1 MKENIDAAAS
11 PPMVDPDDPPAAQA
25 RDGYVAF
32 RWFGAT
38 PRLTL
43 SLPEQI
49 AARIGD
55 RIIDGTYAPGE
66 RLVEQDLAAAFAVS
80 RGPIREGLRLLEKE
94 GLVRIHARRGAE
106 VTRLSAQEVAETFE
120 VRAGLFAIVSRR
132 LAERRDPVLLRNYR
146 AAVEE
151 LARHVDDVDGT
162 AYAETVFRASLMSA
176 RACGNARLADLAI
189 SLSLQTLRYTRLS
202 LASVERRRR
211 SLALWQAAL
220 AALEAGDADAAE
232 AASRGRIE
240 DSMRGAIAALAAD
253 ATA

>member
-1 MKENIDAAAS
+1 MKVNPETPGTGSMAVMPS
-11 PPMVDPDDPPAAQA
+11 PPAPA

-55 RIIDGTYAPGE
+55 RIIDGTYEPGE
-66 RLVEQDLAAAFAVS
+66 RLVEQDFAAEFSVS
-80 RGPIREGLRLLEKE
+80 RGPVREALRLLEKE

-132 LAERRDPVLLRNYR
+132 LAERRDPQLLRNYR

-151 LARHVDDVDGT
+151 LARHVDDADGA

-202 LASVERRRR
+202 LAPLERRRR
-211 SLALWQAAL
+211 SLSLWQAAL
-220 AALEAGDADAAE
+220 AALEAGDADGVE
-232 AASRGRIE
+232 AASRARIE

-253 ATA
+253 ASA